1 MTVRRGEC
9 PAQPKGS
16 TLASNSPQS
25 LPTRQREQRV
35 GGADGRDRRRG
46 SVNIVMSG
54 EHVFTPEESPLFAG
68 SPFSPSHPAGRRLGY
83 FAIGTFLA
91 ATSTFGNALTT
102 VNTGSIA
109 GPLGLYAAEAAAL
122 PAIYVAMNASA
133 NLSLVKA
140 RAQFGIPQVTGFF
153 LGLHAFAGL
162 VHFGLAG
169 FWAAVL
175 VRATSGMAAAALV
188 TLGTYYLMQAFP
200 PKAKPL
206 GAVIGMGLCQIGT
219 PLARLVPV
227 EILVDSGLW
236 GLHALELALTLVSL
250 ALILALPLPPS
261 EKSAAFVPRDFLTI
275 ASATAGLLL
284 LCQVLGQGRTLW
296 WSDTPWLGV
305 SLAAS
310 IALLAAAFLT
320 ETGRKDPLVHFE
332 WIGTWGILRFAAVAL
347 VLRLALAEQTY
358 GAVGLLT
365 LGGLNNDQLGA
376 LFAVVAIAMLLGI
389 VAAALTLSE
398 RRLPWQVLVAALIIA
413 TGAWLDS
420 DATALTRPAQLILS
434 QALIG
439 FGTTLFVGPALLYG
453 FLRMIQRGGDHLV
466 SFVVMFSITQNL
478 GGLMGSALLGS
489 MQTIWARNASN
500 ALAGDML
507 ASDPQVVARIHGGG
521 ASLASVLVDPAQ
533 RAAQGAGLLG
543 QAMAREAAVI
553 AFTDTFRFVAIL
565 ALATA
570 AFLFANIHVARTR
583 EKTNDRS

>member
-1 MTVRRGEC
+1 M
-9 PAQPKGS
+9 
-16 TLASNSPQS
+16 
-25 LPTRQREQRV
+25 
-35 GGADGRDRRRG
+35 
-46 SVNIVMSG
+46 SV
-54 EHVFTPEESPLFAG
+54 EHAFRPEERPLFAG

-102 VNTGSIA
+102 VNTGSVA
-109 GPLGLYAAEAAAL
+109 GPLGLYVAEAAAL
-122 PAIYVAMNASA
+122 PAIYVAMNATA

-153 LGLHAFAGL
+153 LGLYALAAL
-162 VHFGLAG
+162 VHFGFAS
-169 FWAAVL
+169 FWAAVF
-175 VRATSGMAAAALV
+175 VRATSGMAAAALI
-188 TLGTYYLMQAFP
+188 TLGVYYLMQAFP
-200 PKAKPL
+200 PKAKPV
-206 GAVIGMGLCQIGT
+206 GAVIGMGLSQLGT

-227 EILVDSGLW
+227 EVLVDNGLW
-236 GLHALELALTLVSL
+236 GLHAIEVALALVSL

-261 EKSAAFVPRDFLTI
+261 EKSTAFAPRDFLTI
-275 ASATAGLLL
+275 PLATAGMVL
-284 LCQVLGQGRTLW
+284 LCQVIGQGRTLW
-296 WSDTPWLGV
+296 WSDTPWLGMA
-305 SLAAS
+305 LAAS
-310 IALLAAAFLT
+310 IALLAGAFLN
-320 ETGRKDPLVHFE
+320 ETGRRDPLVHFE

-347 VLRLALAEQTY
+347 VLRLALAEQSY

-365 LGGLNNDQLGA
+365 LGGLNNDQLGT
-376 LFAVVAIAMLLGI
+376 LFGVVAVAMLLGI

-420 DATALTRPAQLILS
+420 DATTLTRPAQLILS

-439 FGTTLFVGPALLYG
+439 FGTTLFAGPALLHG
-453 FLRMIQRGGDHLV
+453 FLRMIQRGGDYLV
-466 SFVVMFSITQNL
+466 SFVVTFSISQNV

-489 MQTIWARNASN
+489 LQTIWARNASN
-500 ALAGDML
+500 TLAADML
-507 ASDPQVVARIHGGG
+507 ASDPQVAARIGGGG
-521 ASLASVLVDPAQ
+521 ASLAAVLVDPAQ

-553 AFTDTFRFVAIL
+553 AFNDTFRFVAML

-570 AFLFANIHVARTR
+570 AFIFANILVARTR